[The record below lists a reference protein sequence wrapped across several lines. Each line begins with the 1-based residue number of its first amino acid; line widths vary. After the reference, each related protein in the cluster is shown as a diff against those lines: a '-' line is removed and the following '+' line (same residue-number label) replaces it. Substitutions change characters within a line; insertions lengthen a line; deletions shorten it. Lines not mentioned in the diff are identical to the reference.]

1 MGGDVSGQLVGEVLD
16 AIESGAIGLAPQN
29 QRWALV
35 AIAEKCHTK
44 TRQGSVRFDRI
55 KAVVGKST
63 RTTRRALAELKD
75 AGLIRVVKPGFKAH
89 GKAMSPIYELAAELV
104 PSKSGTTHTAEVVP
118 SAAGLVPNPNGLVPS
133 MDGPLDGS
141 LDGSLDRARDPWQ
154 GAAAPPRRKEDAR
167 TLAQIMGRYNREG
180 HPKPPRTPEQ
190 EPVLRPE
197 WQAAIDD
204 ARERLDRE
212 EQLARQE
219 DIA

>member
-1 MGGDVSGQLVGEVLD
+1 MSGKLVGEVLD
-16 AIESGAIGLAPQN
+16 AIESGAIGLVPPN

-35 AIAEKCHTK
+35 AIAEKCHTN

-89 GKAMSPIYELAAELV
+89 GKAMSPIYELTAELV
-104 PSKSGTTHTAEVVP
+104 PSKSGTTHTNGLVP

-141 LDGSLDRARDPWQ
+141 IDSSLDTRARATPERV
-154 GAAAPPRRKEDAR
+154 AAPPRRKEDAR

-180 HPKPPRTPEQ
+180 HPNPPRTPEP
-190 EPVLRPE
+190 EPVLRPK

>member
-1 MGGDVSGQLVGEVLD
+1 MAPLTVL
-16 AIESGAIGLAPQN
+16 LTV
-29 QRWALV
+29 LL
-35 AIAEKCHTK
+35 T
-44 TRQGSVRFDRI
+44 
-55 KAVVGKST
+55 
-63 RTTRRALAELKD
+63 
-75 AGLIRVVKPGFKAH
+75 
-89 GKAMSPIYELAAELV
+89 
-104 PSKSGTTHTAEVVP
+104 
-118 SAAGLVPNPNGLVPS
+118 
-133 MDGPLDGS
+133 
-141 LDGSLDRARDPWQ
+141 RARDPWQ